1 MIYIFTLDGIKVLL
15 RDIPM
20 KSVFPKLEG
29 PMSGNFIFYHIYS
42 VNSLALEAPT
52 DKGGLFKDYFTFTS
66 NLLFL
71 NILSR
76 ICIYFLLF
84 VIGWSLSA
92 PPAWIINLFDLP
104 HQSPALPGQSEQQRK
119 QNLKSIIAL

>member
-42 VNSLALEAPT
+42 VNSLALEAPK
-52 DKGGLFKDYFTFTS
+52 DKGGLFKDDFTS
-66 NLLFL
+66 AMNF
-71 NILSR
+71 NIWYIL
-76 ICIYFLLF
+76 
-84 VIGWSLSA
+84 
-92 PPAWIINLFDLP
+92 
-104 HQSPALPGQSEQQRK
+104 
-119 QNLKSIIAL
+119 